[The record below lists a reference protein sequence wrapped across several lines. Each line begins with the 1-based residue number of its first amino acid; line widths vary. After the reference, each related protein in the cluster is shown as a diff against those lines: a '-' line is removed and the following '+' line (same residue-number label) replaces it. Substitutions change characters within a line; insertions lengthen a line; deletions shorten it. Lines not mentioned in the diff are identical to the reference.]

1 MIFDDGDQNN
11 WTMTEKGRFQVQG
24 GIRKTSY
31 ENLSSGALTGL
42 RRSHRP

>member
-31 ENLSSGALTGL
+31 DNLTITL
-42 RRSHRP
+42 